1 MRLALFEPDIPQNAG
16 ALIRLAACM
25 DVGLD
30 IIGPCGFALSDQDV
44 KRVSLDYS
52 EYSVV
57 KEHESWQNFIDIY
70 KDKAR
75 IILLT
80 TKSTV
85 NYIKFSFETSD
96 IILVGRESAGV
107 PEYVHKVVK
116 DKVTIP
122 MNNKVRSINVANAA
136 SIVLSE
142 AMRQTDLFPKNK
154 I

>member
-1 MRLALFEPDIPQNAG
+1 M
-16 ALIRLAACM
+16 
-25 DVGLD
+25 
-30 IIGPCGFALSDQDV
+30 
-44 KRVSLDYS
+44 SLDYS

-122 MNNKVRSINVANAA
+122 MHNKVRSINVANAA

-142 AMRQTDLFPKNK
+142 AMRQSDLFPKNK

>member
-1 MRLALFEPDIPQNAG
+1 MILRPKIALYEPDIPQNAG

-44 KRVSLDYS
+44 KRESLDYS

-116 DKVTIP
+116 DKVTI
-122 MNNKVRSINVANAA
+122 
-136 SIVLSE
+136 L
-142 AMRQTDLFPKNK
+142 
-154 I
+154 